1 MPASPMRAGMRFRL
15 REKIFAINLTKNES
29 RTVYIPEG
37 EVVDVVALR
46 DDVGYVEVLWK
57 DTAFFV
63 FAAELETLGDAIP
76 S

>member
-1 MPASPMRAGMRFRL
+1 MPSSPMRAGMHFRL
-15 REKIFAINLTKNES
+15 NEKIFAIELAENES

-57 DTAFFV
+57 DSAFFV

>member
-1 MPASPMRAGMRFRL
+1 MPSSPMRAGMHFRL
-15 REKIFAINLTKNES
+15 KEKIFAIELAESES

-63 FAAELETLGDAIP
+63 FTAELETLGDAIP